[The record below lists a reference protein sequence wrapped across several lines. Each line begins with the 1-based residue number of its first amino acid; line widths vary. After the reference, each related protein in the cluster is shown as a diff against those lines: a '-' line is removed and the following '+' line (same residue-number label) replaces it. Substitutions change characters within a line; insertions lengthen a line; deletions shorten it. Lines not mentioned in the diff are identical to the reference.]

1 MEQQH
6 AHGHNPHEDI
16 HLPDPSPWPLV
27 AALATLIV
35 GAALVWWSNDRSND
49 MAAVTIGAAAFA
61 TLFAAGGWAW
71 EDSRMRRRA
80 AQRAE
85 GAAPTRYT
93 QVITFLVPEGKLDA
107 ARAKDGVLAAIDDAD
122 NALRNLRGFQD
133 LRITV
138 SPAAVGP
145 SQVLVET
152 TWTDREGLASYEE
165 TRQTI
170 LDLLARHEDQV
181 VPGSVQVFDM
191 EVVRD
196 TKDVAFRFSLGAA
209 ATIVSAFIVGGF
221 MIGAGLT
228 LFGEEGTAAGGG
240 EGTPPP
246 SGFAETG
253 VIPAR
258 NIRFLVT
265 EIRLP
270 PNTEVTLTFDN
281 RDPSPPHNIQFHNGD
296 ASAPLLRGCKEG
308 CQTANG
314 QPTDEVSTAIATGPV
329 QQKFTF
335 VTPGPGTYTFICVV
349 HPVDMVGTMIV
360 EEGAPVPPGARPA
373 GAPAQEGTPAESGT
387 PTSSS

>member
-1 MEQQH
+1 MEQQQV
-6 AHGHNPHEDI
+6 HGQNPHEDV

-27 AALATLIV
+27 AALATLVV

-49 MAAVTIGAAAFA
+49 MAAITIAGAAFA
-61 TLFAAGGWAW
+61 TLFAVGGWAW

-80 AQRAE
+80 AQHAE
-85 GAAPTRYT
+85 GAAPTRFT
-93 QVITFLVPEGKLDA
+93 QVITFSVPEGMLDA
-107 ARAKDGVLAAIDDAD
+107 ARAKDGVLAAIDASD
-122 NALRNLRGFQD
+122 NALRTLRGFQD

-152 TWTDREGLASYEE
+152 TWSDREGLASYEE
-165 TRQTI
+165 TRRTI
-170 LDLLARHEDQV
+170 LDLLAQYSDQV

-209 ATIVSAFIVGGF
+209 ATIVGAFILGGF
-221 MIGAGLT
+221 MIGSGLA
-228 LFGEEGTAAGGG
+228 LFGGEGSAAG
-240 EGTPPP
+240 GTPPP
-246 SGFAETG
+246 TPRGFEETG
-253 VIPAR
+253 IIPAR
-258 NIRFLVT
+258 NIRFLVN

-281 RDPSPPHNIQFHNGD
+281 RDPSPPHNIQFHAGD
-296 ASAPLLRGCKEG
+296 KSAPLLRGCKEG
-308 CQTANG
+308 CSSGG
-314 QPTDEVSTAIATGPV
+314 QPTDEVVTEIATGPI

-335 VTPGPGTYTFICVV
+335 VTPGPGRYTFVCVV
-349 HPVDMVGTMIV
+349 HPVDMVGTLVV

-373 GAPAQEGTPAESGT
+373 GSGEASTPEAT
-387 PTSSS
+387 ATTTS

>member
-1 MEQQH
+1 
-6 AHGHNPHEDI
+6 
-16 HLPDPSPWPLV
+16 
-27 AALATLIV
+27 
-35 GAALVWWSNDRSND
+35 
-49 MAAVTIGAAAFA
+49 
-61 TLFAAGGWAW
+61 
-71 EDSRMRRRA
+71 
-80 AQRAE
+80 
-85 GAAPTRYT
+85 
-93 QVITFLVPEGKLDA
+93 
-107 ARAKDGVLAAIDDAD
+107 
-122 NALRNLRGFQD
+122 ALRNLRGFQD

-138 SPAAVGP
+138 SPAAAGP

-165 TRQTI
+165 TRHTI
-170 LDLLARHEDQV
+170 LDLLAKHEDQV

-209 ATIVSAFIVGGF
+209 ATLVSAFIVGGF

-228 LFGEEGTAAGGG
+228 LFGGEGTAAGGG
-240 EGTPPP
+240 GTPPP
-246 SGFAETG
+246 SGGFEETG
-253 VIPAR
+253 IIPAR
-258 NIRFLVT
+258 NIRFLVK

-296 ASAPLLRGCKEG
+296 ANAPLLPGCKEG

-314 QPTDEVSTAIATGPV
+314 EPTDEVSTAIATGPI

-335 VTPGPGTYTFICVV
+335 VTPGPGSYTFICVV
-349 HPVDMVGTMIV
+349 HPTDMVGTMIV

-373 GAPAQEGTPAESGT
+373 GASSGESTPQSAT
-387 PTSSS
+387 PTTTS